1 MAHYAT
7 YNLAV
12 NASSSFAA
20 LVPALGPRSRPLCS
34 VRNEQWCTLDGLIKT
49 EEEV

>member
-20 LVPALGPRSRPLCS
+20 PVAALGPRDRPHRS
-34 VRNEQWCTLDGLIKT
+34 MRNEQWWTLDGLIKT
-49 EEEV
+49 GEEV

>member
-12 NASSSFAA
+12 NASSSFPASVA
-20 LVPALGPRSRPLCS
+20 ALGPRGRPLRS
-34 VRNEQWCTLDGLIKT
+34 VRNEQWWTLDGLNKT